1 MTKANLQQKVRDLR
15 KMLIY
20 DKKWVIYD
28 NANSQQKCV
37 IYSNAKL

>member
-1 MTKANLQQKVRDLR
+1 MTNANLRQKVCDLR
-15 KMLIY
+15 QMLIY

-28 NANSQQKCV
+28 NANLQHNCV